1 MPRGRDD
8 RVYERGS
15 DRSGER
21 RRDWDRDRSGHERSR
36 ERGGGGRDRDRT
48 REVSREQDG
57 GRDRDRTQDASREQ
71 DGGKDRDRKRD
82 VSREQDAA
90 GRGRHNRRD
99 RDSRYQGGA
108 SAISPVH
115 SQHLRSQSPPR
126 KTHRG
131 HESPS
136 QEDSR
141 LPHSSHH
148 DLTKSTAAAA
158 ASAPPPNEVSG
169 EIYLFFCLWNSHH
182 QHHLLLSWLVLPP
195 LDWRITCC
203 FEILAVLWLIVGIAS
218 CMHLSLELVQVH
230 VGSCH
235 CPWILSV
242 VIWNSSVLQCT
253 FCLGFVSRFCDF
265 SNLSARFQT
274 ARSIGRR
281 SFDLLWVQN
290 LRSFLSPLSLEVH
303 KMYILR
309 NGKDCC
315 MYMFGVVWW
324 WRRNC
329 TFFWLFCGLFT
340 MCSRWDME
348 QALRK
353 GVHKTCVENASKCHT
368 ANCSSF
374 SGWTVLI

>member
-21 RRDWDRDRSGHERSR
+21 RRDWDRDRGGHERSR

-82 VSREQDAA
+82 VSREQDVA

-108 SAISPVH
+108 SAMSPVH

-158 ASAPPPNEVSG
+158 SAPPPNEQMRYGASTEERADVSHLKDSLAIMQDAEAALAAKEIEKEKPSFEYSGKLAAETNKVKGVTLQFTEPPEARKPSIRWRLYVFKDG
-169 EIYLFFCLWNSHH
+169 EALNDPLYIHRQTCYLFGRERRVADIPTDHPSCSK
-182 QHHLLLSWLVLPP
+182 QHAVIQYRLTEKEE
-195 LDWRITCC
+195 LD
-203 FEILAVLWLIVGIAS
+203 GMIAS
-218 CMHLSLELVQVH
+218 KVRPYIMDLGSTNGTFLNGKRVDPQRYYELLETDTIKF
-230 VGSCH
+230 G
-235 CPWILSV
+235 
-242 VIWNSSVLQCT
+242 NSSREYVLLHEHST
-253 FCLGFVSRFCDF
+253 G
-265 SNLSARFQT
+265 
-274 ARSIGRR
+274 
-281 SFDLLWVQN
+281 
-290 LRSFLSPLSLEVH
+290 
-303 KMYILR
+303 
-309 NGKDCC
+309 
-315 MYMFGVVWW
+315 
-324 WRRNC
+324 
-329 TFFWLFCGLFT
+329 
-340 MCSRWDME
+340 
-348 QALRK
+348 
-353 GVHKTCVENASKCHT
+353 
-368 ANCSSF
+368 
-374 SGWTVLI
+374 

>member
-21 RRDWDRDRSGHERSR
+21 RRDWDRDRGGHERSR

-82 VSREQDAA
+82 VSREQDVA

-108 SAISPVH
+108 SAMSPVH

-158 ASAPPPNEVSG
+158 SAPPPNEVSG

-182 QHHLLLSWLVLPP
+182 HHHLLLSWLVLCP

-203 FEILAVLWLIVGIAS
+203 FEILAVLWLIVGIEA
-218 CMHLSLELVQVH
+218 CLHLSLELVQVH
-230 VGSCH
+230 AWELPLPLDFFCCDVKFFCSA
-235 CPWILSV
+235 V
-242 VIWNSSVLQCT
+242 YT
-253 FCLGFVSRFCDF
+253 FCLGFVSMFCDF
-265 SNLSARFQT
+265 SNPSARFQT
-274 ARSIGRR
+274 ACSIGRR
-281 SFDLLWVQN
+281 SFDLLWVEN
-290 LRSFLSPLSLEVH
+290 LRSFLSPLSLEVQ
-303 KMYILR
+303 KTYLLR
-309 NGKDCC
+309 DGKDYC
-315 MYMFGVVWW
+315 MYMFVFVWW

-329 TFFWLFCGLFT
+329 TLFWLFCGLFS

-353 GVHKTCVENASKCHT
+353 GVCKTCVENASKCHT
-368 ANCSSF
+368 ANYSSF

>member
-57 GRDRDRTQDASREQ
+57 ARDRDRTREVSREEDGGRDRDRTQDASREQ

-108 SAISPVH
+108 SAMSPVH

-158 ASAPPPNEVSG
+158 SAPPPNEVSG
-169 EIYLFFCLWNSHH
+169 DIYLFFCLWNSHY
-182 QHHLLLSWLVLPP
+182 QHHLLLS
-195 LDWRITCC
+195 
-203 FEILAVLWLIVGIAS
+203 
-218 CMHLSLELVQVH
+218 
-230 VGSCH
+230 
-235 CPWILSV
+235 
-242 VIWNSSVLQCT
+242 
-253 FCLGFVSRFCDF
+253 
-265 SNLSARFQT
+265 
-274 ARSIGRR
+274 
-281 SFDLLWVQN
+281 
-290 LRSFLSPLSLEVH
+290 
-303 KMYILR
+303 
-309 NGKDCC
+309 
-315 MYMFGVVWW
+315 
-324 WRRNC
+324 
-329 TFFWLFCGLFT
+329 
-340 MCSRWDME
+340 
-348 QALRK
+348 
-353 GVHKTCVENASKCHT
+353 
-368 ANCSSF
+368 
-374 SGWTVLI
+374 